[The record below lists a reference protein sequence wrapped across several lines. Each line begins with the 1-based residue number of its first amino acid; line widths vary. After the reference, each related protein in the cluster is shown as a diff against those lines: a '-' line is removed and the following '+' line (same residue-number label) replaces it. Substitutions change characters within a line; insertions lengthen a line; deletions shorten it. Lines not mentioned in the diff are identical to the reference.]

1 MSDVLID
8 VKNFEKQYMK
18 KIVVKDAS
26 FQVKKGMICG
36 LVGPNGAGKTT
47 IMKAM
52 GGLILPTKGTIS
64 LFGETDEKGL
74 AHSRSRMCF
83 MIETPY
89 AKQDMTA
96 RENLEKL
103 RLQKGLPDKS
113 KIDKVLEMV
122 GLADTGKK
130 PVNEFSLGM
139 KQRLGIAGSLMS
151 DPEIMV
157 LDEPV
162 NGLDPEG
169 IVEIRELLLK
179 LNREQEITIVISSHL
194 LSELSLLCTDYI
206 FIRKGEIIKKISAEE
221 LSNECH
227 DYFLIRTDNDSL
239 VPAILQNKLNITD
252 ISVEKSGAV
261 RVYEKTDDLRLI
273 SKTLY
278 ENGIIPVEL
287 HMHDANLEQYYMNL
301 VGEEDVQHNKS
312 ADVSADS

>member
-1 MSDVLID
+1 MSDILID
-8 VKNFEKQYMK
+8 VKNLEKQYMTK
-18 KIVVKDAS
+18 TVVKDAS
-26 FQVKKGMICG
+26 FQVSKGMICG

-52 GGLILPTKGTIS
+52 GGLIMPTKGTIS
-64 LFGETDEKGL
+64 LFGETSEKGL

-89 AKQDMTA
+89 AKQNMTA

-113 KIDKVLEMV
+113 KIDEVLKLV

-130 PVNEFSLGM
+130 LVKEFSLGM
-139 KQRLGIAGSLMS
+139 KQRLGIAGCLLS

-179 LNREQEITIVISSHL
+179 LNREQEMTIVISSHL
-194 LSELSLLCTDYI
+194 LSELSLLCTDYV
-206 FIRKGEIIKKISAEE
+206 FIRRGEIIKKISADE
-221 LSNECH
+221 LKKECH
-227 DYFLIRTDNDSL
+227 EYFLIRTDNDSL
-239 VPAILQNKLNITD
+239 VPAILQNKLDITD
-252 ISVEKSGAV
+252 IHVEKNGAV
-261 RVYEKTDDLRLI
+261 RVYEKTDDIRLI

-287 HMHDANLEQYYMNL
+287 HMHDANLEQYYMNM
-301 VGEEDVQHNKS
+301 VGDEDVQYNKS
-312 ADVSADS
+312 TDVSGVS